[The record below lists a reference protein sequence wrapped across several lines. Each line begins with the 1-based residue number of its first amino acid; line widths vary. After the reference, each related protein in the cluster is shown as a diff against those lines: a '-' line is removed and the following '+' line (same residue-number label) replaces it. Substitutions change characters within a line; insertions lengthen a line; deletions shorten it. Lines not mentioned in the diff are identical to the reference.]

1 MDDAPP
7 PDETDERVADAVD
20 VAEPSGPAERVGDA
34 TASASSPSSPARPQ
48 QETLFQPPPSNI
60 EHRTKRVRVF
70 DRDTTVVLQNE
81 NGPCPLLAVVNAL
94 ALSGRLVLPS
104 GPRVAQSELLTLAA
118 ASLLEAGDQGGSDAN
133 KAQNVS
139 DALALLPKLATGLDV
154 NVRFSACDAFEF
166 TADVAVFD
174 ALRLPLVHG
183 WLVSEACPVTHAALA
198 QLSYNRVVDS
208 LVEDSTPPERR
219 AVLEQF
225 LDSSASQLTEAGLA
239 ALHRL
244 PPGTLGVFFRNNHF
258 ATCYVH
264 QASSGE
270 RLFCLLVT
278 DEGYRD
284 QSDLVWESLSD
295 TRGDTPFLMG
305 DFKTFTAQTD
315 AGGRDSSAAQNLAA
329 VSDAEAVLLRQLQE
343 EEDLATARLLS
354 EQQPSQ
360 LVGRPAQGSYYSGA
374 GGAAVAG
381 AAAMEGV
388 EADSA
393 MAASSLPLFTAV
405 EAGDIDEVV
414 VALAGGVDMNARD
427 MLGRTPLHWAA
438 SGGRVEISELLLA
451 NEAHCNV
458 ADESRYTPL
467 HLAAAAGQATI
478 CRMLLEAGADAAVVD
493 ATGATPA
500 ALAAQGNH
508 AEVVALLRSHPK
520 ALAAAQRSAAR
531 AVQAQLQGGSGASG
545 QSQGT
550 ARRRPSPR
558 RAASGEADSDSTPG
572 WLRPIVSFFK
582 GE

>member
-1 MDDAPP
+1 MSDAPP
-7 PDETDERVADAVD
+7 PGEADERVADAVD
-20 VAEPSGPAERVGDA
+20 AAEPSEPGGQASEA
-34 TASASSPSSPARPQ
+34 TPSAHAQASRPSSPVPAR
-48 QETLFQPPPSNI
+48 ETLFQPPADNV

-70 DRDTTVVLQNE
+70 DRDAALALQNE

-104 GPRVAQSELLTLAA
+104 GPRVAQSELLTLVAA
-118 ASLLEAGDQGGSDAN
+118 ALLEAGDQGGADAN
-133 KAQNVS
+133 KAQIVS
-139 DALALLPKLATGLDV
+139 DALALLPKLATGVDV
-154 NVRFSACDAFEF
+154 NVRFSAVDAFEY
-166 TADVAVFD
+166 TADTAVFD
-174 ALRLPLVHG
+174 ALRLPLFHG
-183 WLVSEACPVTHAALA
+183 WLVSEADAETHAAVG
-198 QLSYNRVVDS
+198 QLSYNRVVDV

-225 LDSSASQLTEAGLA
+225 LDASASQLTEAGLA

-264 QASSGE
+264 QAPSGE

-284 QSDLVWESLSD
+284 QSALVWESLSD
-295 TRGDTPFLMG
+295 TRGDTPFLTG
-305 DFKTFTAQTD
+305 DFQTFTAQTD
-315 AGGRDSSAAQNLAA
+315 AGGPDSSAQQATNLPA
-329 VSDAEAVLLRQLQE
+329 VSDAEAALLRQLQE
-343 EEDLATARLLS
+343 EEDMATARLLS

-360 LVGRPAQGSYYSGA
+360 LVGRPAQGSYFSGA
-374 GGAAVAG
+374 GGATVAG
-381 AAAMEGV
+381 AVAMEGM
-388 EADSA
+388 EADSN
-393 MAASSLPLFTAV
+393 AAANSLPLFTAV
-405 EAGDIDEVV
+405 EAGDIDQAM
-414 VALAGGVDMNARD
+414 VALASGVDMNARD
-427 MLGRTPLHWAA
+427 VLGRTPLHWAA
-438 SGGRVEISELLLA
+438 SGGRADIAELLLS
-451 NEAHCNV
+451 NQAHCNLP
-458 ADESRYTPL
+458 DENRYTPL

-478 CRMLLEAGADAAVVD
+478 SRMLLEAGADAAATD

-531 AVQAQLQGGSGASG
+531 AVQAQLGGAASG
-545 QSQGT
+545 QSQGS
-550 ARRRPSPR
+550 ARPPR
-558 RAASGEADSDSTPG
+558 RAASREAESDSTPG

>member
-1 MDDAPP
+1 MDAPP

-20 VAEPSGPAERVGDA
+20 AAEPSGQDERLGDA
-34 TASASSPSSPARPQ
+34 TAGASRPSSPVPAAARP
-48 QETLFQPPPSNI
+48 QETLFQPDNV

-94 ALSGRLVLPS
+94 ALNGRLVLPS
-104 GPRVAQSELLTLAA
+104 GPPRVAQSELLTLVA
-118 ASLLEAGDQGGSDAN
+118 ASLLESGDQGDAN
-133 KAQNVS
+133 RAQNVR
-139 DALALLPKLATGLDV
+139 DALAMLPKLATGLDV

-166 TADVAVFD
+166 TADLAVFD
-174 ALRLPLVHG
+174 ALRLPLLHG
-183 WLVSEACPVTHAALA
+183 WLVSEQCPVTRDALA
-198 QLSYNRVVDS
+198 QLSYNRVVDL

-225 LDSSASQLTEAGLA
+225 LEASASQLTEAGLA
-239 ALHRL
+239 ALHAL
-244 PPGTLGVFFRNNHF
+244 PPGTLGVCFRNNHF

-264 QASSGE
+264 EQAPSGE

-284 QSDLVWESLSD
+284 QHCLVWESLSD
-295 TRGDTPFLMG
+295 TRGDTPFLTG
-305 DFKTFTAQTD
+305 DFRMFTAPTD
-315 AGGRDSSAAQNLAA
+315 AGGRDSGAAQQNLPA
-329 VSDAEAVLLRQLQE
+329 VSDAEAALLRQLQE

-360 LVGRPAQGSYYSGA
+360 LVGRPAQGSYGSGA

-393 MAASSLPLFTAV
+393 MAASSLPLFTAI
-405 EAGDIDEVV
+405 ENGDIDEVV
-414 VALAGGVDMNARD
+414 IALASGVDMNARD

-438 SGGRVEISELLLA
+438 SGGRAQITELLLA
-451 NEAHCNV
+451 NNANCNV
-458 ADESRYTPL
+458 ADENRYTPL

-478 CRMLLEAGADAAVVD
+478 CRMLLEAGADAALVD

-500 ALAAQGNH
+500 ALAAQGSH

-531 AVQAQLQGGSGASG
+531 AVQAQLQGGSGAS
-545 QSQGT
+545 QGS